1 MPLQLPTDKG
11 PALIRE
17 DGSTV
22 LPGTLAVAGDATF
35 AGGATFAGDADV
47 AGALTVTGSLSATGG
62 AAPAV
67 AVSARLVHTGGVTI
81 MAAADGNDTTPS
93 ATETYISEI
102 FVPCNMTITG
112 IAVFNGSVAGTDKL
126 CAHLYDA
133 SGAPVAQS
141 AAAGVT
147 ATGVDSFQ
155 RLPLTTPYAA
165 KGPATYYVGCQ
176 ANGTTTRLNTHVVG
190 NFAAQKKTGET
201 FGAATALTI
210 DGTFTTAVGI
220 IASLY

>member
-1 MPLQLPTDKG
+1 MPFQVPTDKG
-11 PALIRE
+11 PALIRA
-17 DGSTV
+17 DGSTE
-22 LPGTLAVAGDATF
+22 LPGTLDVTGNATFDGDAAVAGAM
-35 AGGATFAGDADV
+35 
-47 AGALTVTGSLSATGG
+47 TVTGSLTATGG
-62 AAPAV
+62 AAPA
-67 AVSARLVHTGGVTI
+67 ATVSPRLVHTGGVTI
-81 MAAADGNDTTPS
+81 MAAADGTDTTPS
-93 ATETYISEI
+93 ATETYVSEI
-102 FVPCNMTITG
+102 FVPCNMTVTG

-126 CAHLYDA
+126 CAILYDA
-133 SGAPVAQS
+133 TGAAVAQS

-176 ANGTTTRLNTHVVG
+176 ANGTTTRLNTHTVG

-201 FGAATALTI
+201 FGAATTLTI
-210 DGTFTTAVGI
+210 AGTFTTAVGI